1 METSKNTLHRFFSQ
15 NISLEN
21 VIRKK
26 RKVST
31 LLIPPHL
38 EKYVRKQGINH
49 LLRNALANQ
58 RRSFHSNKRIN
69 SNSINTKYQNIRGRS
84 KERRYIKFN
93 FRPRPE
99 DWTQLRSL
107 AISHGVSMCY
117 LFVALL
123 EEYKLKGISKAEKI
137 IWQVKAAIHANFDSK
152 VFFRELW
159 IFECQSANSNFRFLG
174 KDVSANQKS
183 LKNIE

>member
-1 METSKNTLHRFFSQ
+1 METLKPTFHRSFSQ

-21 VIRKK
+21 IITKK

-38 EKYVRKQGINH
+38 AKYVRKQGINY
-49 LLRNALANQ
+49 LLRKALSSQ

-69 SNSINTKYQNIRGRS
+69 SVSIYTKYQNTLGGS
-84 KERRYIKFN
+84 KEKKYIKFN
-93 FRPRPE
+93 FRPKAE

-117 LFVALL
+117 LFVMLL
-123 EEYKLKGISKAEKI
+123 EEYKSKGFSKVEKI

-159 IFECQSANSNFRFLG
+159 IFEYQLGKSNFRIRG
-174 KDVSANQKS
+174 KDPHGPKIA
-183 LKNIE
+183 